1 MDYPYLVNAL
11 DNNLKTIA
19 KLKEETEG
27 ILKHI
32 GNKAVISAGR
42 FKQQP
47 DPKYIVPLTTKSK
60 EYEIVKS
67 LKNNKNSEKKGGKRS
82 RKVKKSV

>member
-19 KLKEETEG
+19 KLKEETEE

-32 GNKAVISAGR
+32 GNKAVIRSGR
-42 FKQQP
+42 FTQQP
-47 DPKYIVPLTTKSK
+47 DPKQIVPLNSRSQ
-60 EYEIVKS
+60 EFDIVKS
-67 LKNNKNSEKKGGKRS
+67 LKNKKISEKKR
-82 RKVKKSV
+82 R